1 MSEQEKELGKE
12 FNFFKS
18 KPSFKNKWNKLK
30 TNLGYKIGSLIGYTT
45 STTYSLIKGVSW
57 SEVINSLILT
67 TESFFR
73 PIFSI
78 TAHALFVSFLLSYL
92 KVLPIDKQISLI
104 QGHEVN
110 QLIFSLANLYFIC
123 WTMGSILKFLYSNF
137 LYTNALGKD
146 MWVNI
151 WKPFQLILLLAFFV
165 PNPDGI
171 TPIAQI
177 ITYFI
182 KCILI

>member
-18 KPSFKNKWNKLK
+18 RPSFKNKWNKFK
-30 TNLGYKIGSLIGYTT
+30 TGLGNKIGSLIGYTA
-45 STTYSLIKGVSW
+45 SKTYALIKRINW
-57 SEVINSLILT
+57 SEVTNTLVLS

-78 TAHALFVSFLLSYL
+78 TAHALFISFLLSYI
-92 KVLPIDKQISLI
+92 KVLPVDKQITLI

-123 WTMGSILKFLYSNF
+123 WMMGSILKFLYN
-137 LYTNALGKD
+137 NAFGKD
-146 MWVNI
+146 MWINI
-151 WKPFQLILLLAFFV
+151 WKPFQLILLLTFFI
-165 PNPDGI
+165 PNPEGI

-182 KCILI
+182 KLILI